1 MKLDVKLKIFNYG
14 LLILYQKIIRAI
26 LIITILSNFHHELRW
41 EMEVEFSRNSCES
54 KTDLFTGSIIKIKVN
69 IFTIVTF
76 TSHYK
81 SSSVHSSNLTN
92 LLNRIILHDYGMSE
106 TCCLPLFSLS
116 LFHPPSSVCENWK
129 ISFHVYIE
137 NILMLTDDVDDMAL
151 RAHDTSF
158 N

>member
-116 LFHPPSSVCENWK
+116 FPPPLICVWK
-129 ISFHVYIE
+129 LK
-137 NILMLTDDVDDMAL
+137 NIFSCVH
-151 RAHDTSF
+151 RKYSHAHWWCWRHGIKSTWHQF
-158 N
+158 